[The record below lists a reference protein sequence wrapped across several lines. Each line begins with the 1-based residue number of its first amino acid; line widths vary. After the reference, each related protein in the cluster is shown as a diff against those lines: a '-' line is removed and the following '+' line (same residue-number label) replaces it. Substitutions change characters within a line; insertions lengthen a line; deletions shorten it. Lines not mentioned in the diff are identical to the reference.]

1 MIDKEQ
7 AQHMTDVAGECNRLN
22 EISQPL
28 GYAVTATTTVDDQSV
43 QQFTIHRL
51 DQAVASGP
59 TFATIEEVRAHL
71 EAIAKLPL
79 WRLDLVNNSA
89 IVFDPAEL
97 EITDPTTGESFSF
110 RGWGL
115 GVAQLAT
122 GGKGPG
128 AQEGV
133 TNLAVRSED
142 PPTIGNWYK
151 SDVGRPALDGEV
163 RTIDDDLFAA
173 DVRMLIDAAA
183 DVAPFELGA
192 PDA

>member
-22 EISQPL
+22 EMSQPL
-28 GYAVTATTTVDDQSV
+28 GYAVTATTSVEDQST
-43 QQFTIHRL
+43 QQFAVHRL
-51 DQAVASGP
+51 DRPVASGP
-59 TFATIEEVRAHL
+59 RFATTEEVGAHL

-89 IVFDPAEL
+89 IVFDPARL
-97 EITDPTTGESFSF
+97 EVTDATSGESFSF

-115 GVAQLAT
+115 GVAQLAAS
-122 GGKGPG
+122 GHGPG

-133 TNLAVRSED
+133 TNLTVHSED

-151 SDVGRPALDGEV
+151 SDVE
-163 RTIDDDLFAA
+163 
-173 DVRMLIDAAA
+173 
-183 DVAPFELGA
+183 
-192 PDA
+192 

>member
-28 GYAVTATTTVDDQSV
+28 GYAVTATTSVEDQST
-43 QQFTIHRL
+43 QQFTVHRL
-51 DQAVASGP
+51 DHPVASGP
-59 TFATIEEVRAHL
+59 RFATTEEVRAHL

-79 WRLDLVNNSA
+79 WRLDLVNNGA
-89 IVFDPAEL
+89 ILFDPAQL
-97 EITDPTTGESFSF
+97 EVTDATSGESFSF

-115 GVAQLAT
+115 GVAQLAAS
-122 GGKGPG
+122 GQGPG

-133 TNLAVRSED
+133 TNLTVRSED

-151 SDVGRPALDGEV
+151 SDVE
-163 RTIDDDLFAA
+163 
-173 DVRMLIDAAA
+173 
-183 DVAPFELGA
+183 
-192 PDA
+192 

>member
-7 AQHMTDVAGECNRLN
+7 GQHITDVAAECNRLN
-22 EISQPL
+22 ETSQPL
-28 GYAVTATTTVDDQSV
+28 GYAVTATTSVEDQST
-43 QQFTIHRL
+43 QQFTVHRL
-51 DQAVASGP
+51 DRTVASGP
-59 TFATIEEVRAHL
+59 KFATTEEVRAHL

-97 EITDPTTGESFSF
+97 EVADATTGASFSF

-115 GVAQLAT
+115 GVAQLAAS
-122 GGKGPG
+122 GHDPG

-133 TNLAVRSED
+133 TNLTVRSED

-151 SDVGRPALDGEV
+151 SDVG
-163 RTIDDDLFAA
+163 
-173 DVRMLIDAAA
+173 
-183 DVAPFELGA
+183 
-192 PDA
+192 

>member
-1 MIDKEQ
+1 MPMRGTEVIDKEQ

-28 GYAVTATTTVDDQSV
+28 GYAVTASTSVDDQST
-43 QQFTIHRL
+43 QQFTVHRL
-51 DQAVASGP
+51 DQTVASGP
-59 TFATIEEVRAHL
+59 KFATIEEVGAHL

-89 IVFDPAEL
+89 IIFDPAEL
-97 EITDPTTGESFSF
+97 VIADPTTGESFSF

-115 GVAQLAT
+115 GVARLAA
-122 GGKGPG
+122 GGQRPG

-133 TNLAVRSED
+133 TNLSVRSED

-151 SDVGRPALDGEV
+151 SDLE
-163 RTIDDDLFAA
+163 
-173 DVRMLIDAAA
+173 
-183 DVAPFELGA
+183 
-192 PDA
+192 